1 MATISFLFGSGFS
14 IPADLP
20 GVKELNKRMGKI
32 KKEEIFI
39 SLDQKSF
46 FLNGQEDPYIQYNRV
61 EKLFVQEF
69 LEFYNKKVLPEN
81 ECFDY
86 ESFYDFY
93 LVYLNGIYNEELPK
107 NKVLIEQFCADF
119 NKKHSIPVSDSKIKQ
134 DAYNRVNDFNR
145 TFNQLST

>member
-1 MATISFLFGSGFS
+1 M
-14 IPADLP
+14 
-20 GVKELNKRMGKI
+20 
-32 KKEEIFI
+32 
-39 SLDQKSF
+39 
-46 FLNGQEDPYIQYNRV
+46 NGQEDPYSWNHRYGN
-61 EKLFVQEF
+61 LFVQEF

-134 DAYNRVNDFNR
+134 DAYNRVKDFNR
-145 TFNQLST
+145 TETFEKYTPNKRKVSIFLFLYKIRQNHC